1 MKEIIIKYTSPH
13 GRQEERSFES
23 DTQVVDLRMR
33 AALSVDLSALEE
45 CTKTETLDI
54 SHNLIESVDL
64 SPLGELK
71 ALRRLRLQD
80 NRLKKLDLWSLAK
93 CHALE
98 SIDVSSNRLATLDVT
113 PVFTCNEIRMDSTVV
128 LTSDSIL
135 KYVASQNDL
144 KNRFHSVRTDRSSWT
159 ATPIIIWTDY
169 EELIRRLGWRVVCDR
184 IRSILERA
192 PPRYWFHLQR
202 GLLEGLG
209 MDELAGL
216 DGDPRRLL
224 DVASDNDDSE
234 SALDSIY
241 DRAVEL
247 LSNQI
252 TTGGPT
258 LFLNIGKMRNTRASK
273 LIPEITMQRHVE
285 MESLSIPV
293 LRGRAFLQSL
303 WLTSHGFQLL
313 KALRIGLS
321 TDSRGLEEVKAAV
334 AEMGYDLRIERVD
347 SVQRIHWKE
356 TTESYRAFVFSQA
369 RDKHQLM

>member
-1 MKEIIIKYTSPH
+1 
-13 GRQEERSFES
+13 
-23 DTQVVDLRMR
+23 
-33 AALSVDLSALEE
+33 
-45 CTKTETLDI
+45 
-54 SHNLIESVDL
+54 
-64 SPLGELK
+64 
-71 ALRRLRLQD
+71 
-80 NRLKKLDLWSLAK
+80 
-93 CHALE
+93 
-98 SIDVSSNRLATLDVT
+98 
-113 PVFTCNEIRMDSTVV
+113 
-128 LTSDSIL
+128 
-135 KYVASQNDL
+135 
-144 KNRFHSVRTDRSSWT
+144 
-159 ATPIIIWTDY
+159 
-169 EELIRRLGWRVVCDR
+169 
-184 IRSILERA
+184 
-192 PPRYWFHLQR
+192 
-202 GLLEGLG
+202 
-209 MDELAGL
+209 
-216 DGDPRRLL
+216 
-224 DVASDNDDSE
+224 
-234 SALDSIY
+234 DSIY

-273 LIPEITMQRHVE
+273 LIPEITMQRQVE